1 MFHLAPSALFT
12 TTTTV
17 SAGQST
23 IVAHP
28 PHLPNLANFKPL
40 AGALAKL
47 KKYKSTLGL
56 GQKKGLGPGKK
67 TMSESVKRG
76 KAVLVSHFHK
86 KGHKR
91 HDKSKAESDSNSND
105 IVDAAIDG
113 GGSLARSASVVSN
126 ASNMPKP
133 LGMGLSMGV
142 DMGMGAGMADMA
154 PLRPPLLA
162 ITNMPDSLI
171 LEIRRQYVAG
181 HGPFEIESILQNQFL
196 ELIELVVNHFD
207 QQRILAFRSH
217 TLVQEPIHSIASR
230 LRVSESTVTRWIDDY
245 RQQAENIL
253 RAARGSG
260 GSGGSGNRDSRVGG
274 GVGGGGSGA
283 PGTLGEGGI
292 GGTGRD
298 TGMSG
303 LMVGALMHR
312 FRYSRAAVCHHL
324 HNLGLVDVTLSGD
337 LAAGMLFISPEVLT
351 ASDILHPMYGV
362 RIGLLAYFRA
372 QHVRA
377 EVQSGA
383 STPFN
388 TANNPGAGQWH

>member
-1 MFHLAPSALFT
+1 MTTISAA
-12 TTTTV
+12 
-17 SAGQST
+17 SAGQPT

-28 PHLPNLANFKPL
+28 PHLPNLANFKRL
-40 AGALAKL
+40 AGELAKL
-47 KKYKSTLGL
+47 KKSKYTLGL
-56 GQKKGLGPGKK
+56 GQKKGLGLGKK

-91 HDKSKAESDSNSND
+91 HDKGKAESDSNSND
-105 IVDAAIDG
+105 IAEAVTDG
-113 GGSLARSASVVSN
+113 GSSLARSASMVSN
-126 ASNMPKP
+126 ASNLPRP

-142 DMGMGAGMADMA
+142 DMGMGAGMVDTA
-154 PLRPPLLA
+154 PLRPPLSA
-162 ITNMPDSLI
+162 IMSMPDSLI
-171 LEIRRQYVAG
+171 LEIRRLYVAG
-181 HGPFEIESILQNQFL
+181 HGPFEIESILQNQLL

-207 QQRILAFRSH
+207 QQRIVAFRSH
-217 TLVQEPIHSIASR
+217 TLVQEPIRSIVSR
-230 LRVSESTVTRWIDDY
+230 LRVSEDTVTQWIDDY

-260 GSGGSGNRDSRVGG
+260 GSGNGDSRVGG
-274 GVGGGGSGA
+274 GGGGGPGA
-283 PGTLGEGGI
+283 LGTLGEGGA

-298 TGMSG
+298 TGTSG

-324 HNLGLVDVTLSGD
+324 HNLRLVDVTLSGD

-362 RIGLLAYFRA
+362 RIGLLSYFKA